1 MRRRYFAVTGLC
13 LALALI
19 SASINILYR
28 EWQGGF
34 SSLYLVNQPFN
45 WFSYYFDLA
54 TDKLIRPFKSAS
66 EPGLPAVQ
74 LFVPERAR
82 AALMEDIPAST
93 KRWQKAYMLYPDSRL
108 KKIKVRH
115 RGDNPINWMY
125 EKKSWRIKTTRK
137 RTLGGTRTFNYI
149 VLQKED
155 FLGDYLA
162 YWLGRKANI
171 LTPRVRLVEMFI
183 NEESYG
189 LYLEA
194 EHLDESFLRNA
205 GRMPGNIYKG
215 EQYNSERIYG
225 SESDLFNNPSLWT
238 KTAVFNQFPEADQRD
253 LEHLFNLVRQA
264 ETSEADFKALREI
277 APFDQWA
284 LFSAFQILVQSWHNN
299 RSHNMRLAADPWYG
313 SIVPIIHDTGALY
326 FRKKEL
332 GLERSSQPLL
342 NLYLRSSPFLVEQYR
357 QLRRLLFDEQIL
369 QAAGDHVRSILPAL
383 ERTMSRD
390 RFMHQL
396 IHTIGADQR
405 FLTDID
411 RLKKVWQA
419 TLSEMDDTASGLKNI
434 LATPTP
440 FYWWHDGRSVGLT
453 LDGPMPIENVRI
465 ELGEASNAIRG
476 VYWDADL
483 DGKISD
489 NDINLPITAKDGSIE
504 IAAAWTSNRAYYN
517 AAGRPAMDASSGEL
531 HVRPTTFR
539 LLFDAPAPVA
549 PKRISYVNL
558 GSETPVSAVQE
569 KREGLAPGRWN
580 RPVVAARSEPE
591 RRLVGQVEFKQDQ
604 IFEQP
609 VHIAAG
615 TQILLHPGVSMIFKN
630 RVQVDGTEAAPVEV
644 RPAVKDRPWGVIALI
659 GPKTASSRVRHLSA
673 AGGSGD
679 DFPGLRVIGMLSV
692 HNTKDAV
699 FEGLHLEGNVK
710 TVPTYDDMIHV
721 VYSQGIVFRDLNL
734 KSASSDALDI
744 DLSQVKIYGGRIEAS
759 GNDGIDAMTSSVLV
773 EDVSI
778 ENSGDKG
785 ISVGERSEVSV
796 VNVRLA
802 RNVIGAQSKDQSE
815 LRMLNTDL
823 DSNGTQLNAYWKN
836 WRYQS
841 GGKIVAEK
849 ILFSGQ
855 TNKLSADKTSA
866 VEIRDSGFSTKPEI
880 EGTVTVDEYSD
891 FDFRRGA
898 RISQQSAMPRKT
910 LEQVTSPP
918 RPDQRGMQ

>member
-1 MRRRYFAVTGLC
+1 M
-13 LALALI
+13 ALFT
-19 SASINILYR
+19 ASINILYR

-45 WFSYYFDLA
+45 WFAYYFDLA
-54 TDKLIRPFKSAS
+54 ADKLTRPFKSVS

-82 AALMEDIPAST
+82 ASLMEDIPAST
-93 KRWQKAYMLYPDSRL
+93 KRWQRAYMLYPDSSLR
-108 KKIKVRH
+108 KIKVRH

-137 RTLGGTRTFNYI
+137 RTLDGIRTFNYI

-171 LTPRVRLVEMFI
+171 LTPKVRLVELFI

-225 SESDLFNNPSLWT
+225 SESDLFNNPALWT
-238 KTAVFNQFPEADQRD
+238 KTAVFNQFPKSDQRD
-253 LEHLFNLVRQA
+253 LEHLFSLVRQA
-264 ETSEADFKALREI
+264 ETSEADFKALSEI

-326 FRKKEL
+326 FRKKQL

-369 QAAGDHVRSILPAL
+369 KAAGDHIRSILPAM

-396 IHTIGADQR
+396 IHTIGADRR
-405 FLTDID
+405 FLSDVD
-411 RLKKVWQA
+411 RLKKVWQE
-419 TLSEMDDTASGLKNI
+419 TLAEMDDTSAGLKKI
-434 LATPTP
+434 LTTPTP
-440 FYWWHDGRSVGLT
+440 FHWWHDGRSVSLT
-453 LDGPMPIENVRI
+453 LDGPMPVEKIRI
-465 ELGEASNAIRG
+465 ELGEAAHAVRG

-483 DGKISD
+483 DGRISD
-489 NDINLPITAKDGSIE
+489 KDMALPMTATDGAVE
-504 IAAAWTSNRAYYN
+504 IAGSWTSNRAYYN
-517 AAGRPAMDASSGEL
+517 AAGRPAMDAASGEL

-539 LLFDAPAPVA
+539 LLIDAPAPIA
-549 PKRISYVNL
+549 PQRISYVNL
-558 GSETPVSAVQE
+558 GGETAAWAVQE
-569 KREGLAPGRWN
+569 RLDGLAPARWN
-580 RPVVAARSEPE
+580 RPVIAAQAKPE
-591 RRLVGQVEFKQDQ
+591 RRISGRVEFTEDQ

-609 VHIAAG
+609 VYIAPG
-615 TQILLHPGVSMIFKN
+615 TQILLHPGVSMIFKD
-630 RVQVDGTEAAPVEV
+630 RVNVDGSGALPVEV
-644 RPAVKDRPWGVIALI
+644 HPAVKDKPWGVIALI
-659 GPKTASSRVRHLSA
+659 GRKTAKSRVRHLSA

-692 HNTKDAV
+692 HNTEDV
-699 FEGLHLEGNVK
+699 IFESLHLEGNVK
-710 TVPTYDDMIHV
+710 TDPTYDDMIHV

-744 DLSQVKIYGGRIEAS
+744 DLSQVQIRGGRIESS
-759 GNDGIDAMTSSVLV
+759 GNDGIDAMASAVLV
-773 EDVSI
+773 QDVSI

-796 VNVRLA
+796 FNVRLA
-802 RNVIGAQSKDQSE
+802 RNVIGAQSKDQSD
-815 LRMLNTDL
+815 LRMLNSNL
-823 DSNGTQLNAYWKN
+823 DSNGTQLSAYWKN

-841 GGKIVAEK
+841 GGKIVADK
-849 ILFSGQ
+849 VLFSGQ
-855 TNKLSADKTSA
+855 TNKLSADKTSL
-866 VEIRDSGFSTKPEI
+866 VDIKDSGFSTKPEI
-880 EGTVTVDEYSD
+880 DGEVTVDEFSD
-891 FDFRRGA
+891 FNFRQDA
-898 RISQQSAMPRKT
+898 RTNEQSAIPPKT
-910 LEQVTSPP
+910 FEQIKPP
-918 RPDQRGMQ
+918 SMSHQRGMQ